1 VLCRIFGIKQMMA
14 FVPWDIAPGKLDMLR
29 LVGAEPRLQKDSLEG
44 PSGIELARIAG
55 RENGHF
61 NPGQYDNDANPA
73 AFERW
78 VAPELWD
85 QTNGKMTILAA
96 GLGTT
101 GTLVGMSRYFRR
113 NSHNVAL
120 VGAICRA
127 DSAVPGVRSEARLR
141 EIGFAW
147 REASDSIVEIGTRE
161 SFKWSLQL
169 CRWGLMAGPSS
180 GFALAGL
187 LHFLENQVGNST
199 LDRLRNEDGEVYA
212 VFICGDTPFPYLDKY
227 STHLDPSDF

>member
-1 VLCRIFGIKQMMA
+1 MA
-14 FVPWDIAPGKLDMLR
+14 
-29 LVGAEPRLQKDSLEG
+29 S
-44 PSGIELARIAG
+44 
-55 RENGHF
+55 F

-199 LDRLRNEDGEVYA
+199 WIVCEMRTVKSTRFSSVETRPFLISTNTRRTWIHRISDVQAGPFIAPFGLVPQKEQNRRVCRSQHDACDGW
-212 VFICGDTPFPYLDKY
+212 
-227 STHLDPSDF
+227 